1 MCDYGDVSKLPSG
14 YLLACTESRHSSRL
28 KAIRWIFLCG
38 AVSVSMLLAGCTS
51 QTFFQS
57 NFDSTAVGQPPAH
70 AQQVG
75 TINIDEP
82 PRATDVVVIASPV
95 GSGGKW
101 VQIGRPMGSG
111 PGFPQIGLQG
121 VFAQAATPG
130 TYTFSTALYVP
141 SGTGI
146 ATVQFETYGQPI
158 GTLTNF
164 LHLDF
169 TQQSN
174 VRLDDIE
181 STRFGTFPH
190 DQAFI
195 VQVTL
200 NTSAS
205 SPTAHIVLSGA
216 GATGQTDYTIQ
227 GAFHDLVPQFGAI
240 RLWMG
245 AQWTGSFD
253 ATDIVVTG
261 TPQ

>member
-1 MCDYGDVSKLPSG
+1 MCDYSDVSKLPSRCG
-14 YLLACTESRHSSRL
+14 TPRSEFRRTSHFKALSR
-28 KAIRWIFLCG
+28 IFLYG
-38 AVSVSMLLAGCTS
+38 AVAASMLLAGCTS

-57 NFDSTAVGQPPAH
+57 NFDATAVGQPPAH
-70 AQQVG
+70 VQQVG

-82 PRATDVVVIASPV
+82 PGASDVVVIASPV

-101 VQIGRPMGSG
+101 VQIGRPIGSG
-111 PGFPQIGLQG
+111 PGFPEIGLQG
-121 VFAQAATPG
+121 NFAQAATPG
-130 TYTFSTALYVP
+130 TYTFSTALYIP

-158 GTLTNF
+158 GMLTSF

-181 STRFGTFPH
+181 NTRFGTFPH
-190 DQAFI
+190 DQTFI

-205 SPTAHIVLSGA
+205 SPTAHIVLGGA

-227 GAFHDLVPQFGAI
+227 PAFLNLVPQFGAI

-261 TPQ
+261 KPQ